1 MNLSEFLK
9 ENKGEIL
16 QILGC
21 GSMLTA
27 TLITPHMTKRYLEEE
42 AKGFDT
48 NSEKFKALV
57 KFYAPVA
64 TLSVG
69 GAACTLS
76 GCYIQHQQ
84 IKDLKSDLVVATTV
98 AATATSMVND
108 YRKYISDKEG
118 VDRAREVHKQIV
130 EKTNESPKVEA
141 IPYMDNSGIPQHI
154 DQDKIY
160 RCVDSEGM
168 EWYSSLYQLRWNL
181 IKINDL
187 LQKEDYLSMRDIW
200 IEFGVD
206 PEDLWKRKDATERG
220 FCRLDGFIE
229 IDLANL
235 VVVDTDTGEEF
246 FSVDYK
252 TRPVVDYQRSY

>member
-1 MNLSEFLK
+1 MNLSDFLR

-27 TLITPHMTKRYLEEE
+27 TIITPHMTKRYLEEE

-64 TLSVG
+64 ALSVG
-69 GAACTLS
+69 GAASTLS

-84 IKDLKSDLVVATTV
+84 IKDLKSDLMVATTV

-130 EKTNESPKVEA
+130 EKTGESKVEA
-141 IPYMDNSGIPQHI
+141 IPYTDNSGVPQHI

-168 EWYSSLYQLRWNL
+168 VWYSSLYQLRWNL

-187 LQKEDYLSMRDIW
+187 LQKQSYLSMRDIW
-200 IEFGVD
+200 LEFGAEI
-206 PEDLWKRKDATERG
+206 EDIWKRGDSATEYG
-220 FCRLDGFIE
+220 YCILDGFLE

-235 VVVDTDTGEEF
+235 VVVDTDNGEVF
-246 FSVDYK
+246 FSVDYRS
-252 TRPVVDYQRSY
+252 RPVSDYQRSY